1 MSFAAVKGEPIMW
14 GTFLK
19 KKDKKS
25 LGIIIFFIFSF
36 LFFIINFADSYSPSS
51 SSMPAGY
58 EGVHIEIDK
67 TTNRLFL
74 YLNNILIKTFPVA
87 TGKNASLTP
96 EGSFEIVTKVVNPWY
111 LPKKI
116 PGGDK
121 KNPLGTR
128 WLGLNVPNTGGY
140 KYGIHGTNNPYSIGR
155 HVSLGCIRMQNKDV
169 EWLYRHIPI
178 KTPVIIRSSQPN

>member
-1 MSFAAVKGEPIMW
+1 M
-14 GTFLK
+14 
-19 KKDKKS
+19 
-25 LGIIIFFIFSF
+25 
-36 LFFIINFADSYSPSS
+36 SPSS
-51 SSMPAGY
+51 SSMPEGY

-67 TTNRLFL
+67 TTNRLYL
-74 YLNNILIKTFPVA
+74 YLNNVLMKSFPVA

-96 EGSFEIVTKVVNPWY
+96 EGQFQIIAKVVNPWY

-121 KNPLGTR
+121 RNPLGTR

-169 EWLYRHIPI
+169 EWLYRHIPL
-178 KTPVIIRSSQPN
+178 KTPVIIKSSQPK